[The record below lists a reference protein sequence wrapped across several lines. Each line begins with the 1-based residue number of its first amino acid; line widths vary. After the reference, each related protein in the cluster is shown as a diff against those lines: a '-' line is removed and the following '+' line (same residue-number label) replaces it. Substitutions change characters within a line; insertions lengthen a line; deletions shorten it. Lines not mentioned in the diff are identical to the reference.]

1 MKIAGVIMIAVIIA
15 AFGYPLCKKDNN
27 KPVIPVEGNGFVVAE
42 LFTSEGC
49 SSCPPAD
56 KLVEKIQTENPGKS
70 IYILAFHV
78 DYWDRQGWKDRFS
91 DPSYTERQRRYAD
104 WLHLETVYT
113 PQLVIN
119 GQSEYIGSDENAIT
133 KKMTAALANPA
144 TQTLTLHAG
153 VEGGKVHVDYQ
164 AANEKNTEL
173 VLALVQRSAT
183 SEVRAGENAGKQL
196 SHVQIVRQL
205 FYQDVNEQKKITL
218 NLPNDFTAKGW
229 ELIGF
234 IQQKKSGRI
243 TAAARVE
250 L

>member
-1 MKIAGVIMIAVIIA
+1 MKIAGVLLIAVIIA
-15 AFGYPLCKKDNN
+15 AFGYPLCKNDNN
-27 KPVIPVEGNGFVVAE
+27 KPIIPLEGSGFVVAE

-78 DYWDRQGWKDRFS
+78 DYWDRLGWKDRFS
-91 DPSYTERQRRYAD
+91 DPAYTERQRRYAN
-104 WLHLETVYT
+104 WLRLETLYT

-119 GQSEYIGSDENAIT
+119 GQSEYIGSNESAIT
-133 KKMTAALANPA
+133 KKITTELASPS
-144 TQTLTLHAG
+144 TKTLTLHADM
-153 VEGGKVHVDYQ
+153 EGDKLKVDFQ
-164 AANEKNTEL
+164 AANEKYTEL

-196 SHVQIVRQL
+196 AHVQIVRQL
-205 FYQDVNEQKKITL
+205 FYQDVNDRKSITL
-218 NLPNDFTAKGW
+218 NLPNDFSAKGW

-234 IQQKKSGRI
+234 IQQKKTGRI
-243 TAAARVE
+243 TAATRVN